1 MEYICLIIGLL
12 ILLTSLL
19 VAIKKRFD
27 SSIMISAIMLGVFF
41 STFFMVLPTEWSSPD
56 KSVFDPT
63 FHRIVSSLLYSF
75 KTLGGR
81 QDIAQLES
89 INLSGWVKGLY
100 IYVNY
105 ISFDLAPILASGLIL
120 SFIGDTG
127 DKMRYFLS
135 FSPKCYV
142 FSDINENSLALA
154 KGIKQLPG
162 KKTLV
167 FCNEKEADKAMA
179 SQAKELGAILL
190 YKLCKDVKITPRFK
204 QYEFF
209 IISDN
214 EDVNIELTEL
224 LIDKKDRFVKSNI
237 TINTFAQ
244 SGTNIN
250 MLEQSMKKSP
260 CVAFDG
266 LTEKTF
272 DEAQAVLKKKP
283 STKVA
288 FFNTAHADNELLEK
302 AAEKNLLTFNKPWNK
317 EKVSNDF
324 YGYDITLYLESSDN
338 GFDTTGI
345 KCYKNKLTD
354 KWFDDPLKVR
364 FIDEIALFCNNLLY
378 EHPLYN
384 LPDNKKDI
392 SVMIVGCGKLG
403 MRMLKTV
410 VWNGQIEGYTLKI
423 CIYDKNAKD
432 AKQKLYHQCPELNQ
446 YSLNFIDVDIE
457 SAEFDKKISE
467 NSLDATFVCVA
478 SGSDDLNITTAE
490 NLYRIFRQQTFGYT
504 PPIFTRIR
512 KIVKSENYN
521 KKDSYLYD
529 RNIHLFGTTESIY
542 SNNTLFNS
550 KLEKLALAIHLCYS
564 SALDKP
570 YDSYEFKQALHSFF
584 CSEYNR
590 RSSMATALHIA
601 SKLVSCNVMKS
612 TQTQPTEADLEK
624 FSKILDDDLLE
635 IMIKNEHDRWN
646 AFVRS
651 EGYIC
656 ADVKTVCKYA
666 EENNSHKDE
675 ISKLHPCILSW
686 EDLSK
691 FQKDYDEILVKKH
704 GLKKQNFKDY
714 DKDIIKKIP
723 EIVRKANQLCEENV
737 YV

>member
-1 MEYICLIIGLL
+1 MEYICLIIGLM

-27 SSIMISAIMLGVFF
+27 SSIMISAILLGVFF
-41 STFFMVLPTEWSSPD
+41 STFFMVLPTEWSDADSA
-56 KSVFDPT
+56 VFNPT

-89 INLSGWVKGLY
+89 INLTGWVKGLY

-127 DKMRYFLS
+127 DKMRYLLS

-154 KGIKQLPG
+154 KGIKKLPG

-190 YKLCKDVKITPRFK
+190 YKLCKDVRITPRFK
-204 QYEFF
+204 HYEFF
-209 IISDN
+209 IISHN
-214 EDVNIELTEL
+214 EDINIELTEL
-224 LIDKKDRFVKSNI
+224 MIDKKDKFVKSNI
-237 TINTFAQ
+237 TVNTFAQ

-250 MLEQSMKKSP
+250 MLEQSMKKIP
-260 CVAFDG
+260 CVVFDS
-266 LTEKTF
+266 LSEKVL
-272 DEAQAVLKKKP
+272 DEAQAILTQKP
-283 STKVA
+283 KTQIA
-288 FFNTAHADNELLEK
+288 FFNTKQADDQLLEK
-302 AAEKNLLTFNKPWNK
+302 AADKSFLTFNKPWNK
-317 EKVSNDF
+317 EKLANSF
-324 YGYDITLYLESSDN
+324 YNYDITLYRSSSE
-338 GFDTTGI
+338 GTFDKSNV

-354 KWFDDPLKVR
+354 KWFDDPLKIR

-384 LPDNKKDI
+384 LPDNRKDI

-423 CIYDKNAKD
+423 CVYDKNAKEEQ
-432 AKQKLYHQCPELNQ
+432 QKLYHQCPELDQ
-446 YSLNFIDVDIE
+446 YNINFIDVDIE
-457 SAEFDKKISE
+457 SADFDKKIAD
-467 NSLDATFVCVA
+467 SLDATFVCVA
-478 SGSDDLNITTAE
+478 TGSDDLNISTAE
-490 NLYRIFRQQTFGYT
+490 NLYRIFRRQTFGYT
-504 PPIFTRIR
+504 PPIFTRVR

-564 SALDKP
+564 SALSKS
-570 YDSYEFKQALHSFF
+570 YDSYEFKQALHTFC

-590 RSSMATALHIA
+590 RSSMATALHIS
-601 SKLVSCNVMKS
+601 SKLVSCGIMSN
-612 TQTQPTEADLEK
+612 TQNHPT
-624 FSKILDDDLLE
+624 DDDLNKFENNLDGEMLE
-635 IMIKNEHDRWN
+635 VLIKNEHDRWN

-651 EGYIC
+651 EGYVC
-656 ADVKTVCKYA
+656 ADVNTVCKYA
-666 EENNSHKDE
+666 TENNSHKDE
-675 ISKLHPCILSW
+675 ISKLHPCILGW
-686 EDLSK
+686 DELSE
-691 FQKDYDEILVKKH
+691 FQKEYDEILAKNY
-704 GLKKQNFKDY
+704 GLKEQNFKDY

-723 EIVRKANQLCEENV
+723 EIVRKANELCEENS

>member
-1 MEYICLIIGLL
+1 MEYICLIIGLM

-41 STFFMVLPTEWSSPD
+41 STFFMVLPTEWSDGNSA
-56 KSVFDPT
+56 VFNPT
-63 FHRIVSSLLYSF
+63 FHSIVSSLLYSF

-89 INLSGWVKGLY
+89 INLTGWVKGLY

-127 DKMRYFLS
+127 DKMRYLLS

-142 FSDINENSLALA
+142 FSDINENSIALA
-154 KGIKQLPG
+154 KGIKNLPG
-162 KKTLV
+162 KKTIV
-167 FCNEKEADKAMA
+167 FCNEKEADKAIA
-179 SQAKELGAILL
+179 SQAKELGAILFH
-190 YKLCKDVKITPRFK
+190 KLCKDIRITRRFK

-214 EDVNIELTEL
+214 EDINIELTEL
-224 LIDKKDRFVKSNI
+224 MIDKKDKFVKNNI
-237 TINTFAQ
+237 TVNTFAQ

-250 MLEQSMKKSP
+250 MLEQSMKKAS
-260 CVAFDG
+260 CVAFDQ
-266 LTEKTF
+266 LSEKTF
-272 DEAQAVLKKKP
+272 GEAQAILHQKP
-283 STKVA
+283 KTKIA
-288 FFNTAHADNELLEK
+288 FFNTANTDVDLLDK
-302 AAEKNLLTFNKPWNK
+302 AAEKDFITFNKTWNK
-317 EKVSNDF
+317 EKVKNDF
-324 YGYDITLYLESSDN
+324 YNYDITLYRLSSN
-338 GFDTTGI
+338 NTFDKTSV
-345 KCYKNKLTD
+345 KCYKNRLTD
-354 KWFDDPLKVR
+354 KWFDDPLKIR

-378 EHPLYN
+378 EHPLYD
-384 LPDNKKDI
+384 LPDNRKDI

-423 CIYDKNAKD
+423 CVYDKNSKEAE
-432 AKQKLYHQCPELNQ
+432 QKLYHQCPELDRYNI
-446 YSLNFIDVDIE
+446 NFVDVDIE
-457 SAEFDKKISE
+457 SSDFNKKIVD
-467 NSLDATFVCVA
+467 SLDATFVCVA
-478 SGSDDLNITTAE
+478 TGSDDLNITTAE
-490 NLYRIFRQQTFGYT
+490 NLYRLFRRQTFGYT
-504 PPIFTRIR
+504 PPIFTRVR

-564 SALDKP
+564 SALSAP
-570 YDSYEFKQALHSFF
+570 YDSYEFKQAVHTF
-584 CSEYNR
+584 CSSEYNR
-590 RSSMATALHIA
+590 RSSMATALHIS
-601 SKLVSCNVMKS
+601 SKLISCGIMS
-612 TQTQPTEADLEK
+612 TSQKQPT
-624 FSKILDDDLLE
+624 DDDLNKFEKSLDEEMLE
-635 IMIKNEHDRWN
+635 VLIKNEHDRWN

-656 ADVKTVCKYA
+656 ADVNIVCKYA
-666 EENNSHKDE
+666 ADNNSHKDE
-675 ISKLHPCILSW
+675 ISKLHPCILDW
-686 EDLSK
+686 DELSE
-691 FQKDYDEILVKKH
+691 FQKEYDEVLVKSY
-704 GLKKQNFKDY
+704 GLKAQNFKDY
-714 DKDIIKKIP
+714 DKDIIRKIP
-723 EIVRKANQLCEENV
+723 EIVRKANELCKENT